1 VSEIQEDKQVVAAFD
16 FDGTLTRRDT
26 LFYFLLYIR
35 SRFTVFRD
43 AVMLSPILVGYAL
56 GWIRNDVAKE
66 RVFARCLAGI
76 RLDDLKQQGERFSA
90 EILPG
95 LLRKEA
101 LARLGWHKNRGHRC
115 IVISA
120 SLDLYVRPWA
130 MRMGFDDVIASH
142 LETFDDG
149 TITGNLSGGN
159 CFGAEKVIRLEALL
173 GSISGYTL
181 YAYGDSR
188 GDSELLSVA
197 DYAYYRHFPV

>member
-1 VSEIQEDKQVVAAFD
+1 MQANQPVVAAFD

-26 LFYFLLYIR
+26 LLPFLLYM
-35 SRFTVFRD
+35 FGATTVMRHTF
-43 AVMLSPILVGYAL
+43 VLSPTLIGYAL

-76 RLDDLKQQGERFSA
+76 KLDTLQQQGERFA
-90 EILPG
+90 MEVLPG

-101 LARLGWHKNRGHRC
+101 MTRLDWHKKQGHRC

-120 SLDLYVRPWA
+120 SLNLYVRPWA
-130 MRMGFDDVIASH
+130 IKVGFDDVIASH
-142 LETFDDG
+142 LEALADG
-149 TITGNLSGGN
+149 SITGNLSGGN

-173 GSISGYTL
+173 GPSNEYVL

-188 GDSELLSVA
+188 GDRELLSVA
-197 DYAYYRHFPV
+197 DYAYYQHIPD